1 MGLKEIRRFSK
12 EKLKEN
18 WKVLVVIQTII
29 FFIGV
34 GLSAWLVGT
43 TMLFPGSILQIMVE
57 LIMYGLMAV
66 FITGSAAACLKVLKG
81 EEAKVEQVFYLFR
94 NKTKQVLWLIF
105 RKFIITLLIAFLINF
120 FGGIIPYAIGL
131 DDPYMPAIS
140 SFLASVIVEL
150 RYFPALYLLLEGE
163 EEISRKAIWRG
174 NDMMHKNY
182 IRLLG
187 LCLSFLPW
195 MLLALIPCGLGLL
208 IVTPWYQISLAVFY
222 TDLKRQE
229 KSQIEKGH

>member
-1 MGLKEIRRFSK
+1 MNFKEIRGFSK

-18 WKVLVVIQTII
+18 WKVLVIIQII
-29 FFIGV
+29 LSVIGV

-43 TMLFPGSILQIMVE
+43 AMIFPDSILRIIVE
-57 LIMYGLMAV
+57 LVIYGLMAA
-66 FITGSAAACLKVLKG
+66 FLTGSIAACLGVSKG
-81 EEAKVEQVFYLFR
+81 QEAKAEQVFYLFR

-105 RKFIITLLIAFLINF
+105 RKFIMTLLIAFLIYF
-120 FGGIIPYAIGL
+120 FGGIIPYAIGV

-140 SFLASVIVEL
+140 SFLAAAIVEL

-163 EEISRKAIWRG
+163 EQISRKAVWRG

-182 IRLLG
+182 MRLLG
-187 LCLSFLPW
+187 LWLSFLPW
-195 MLLALIPCGLGLL
+195 MLLGLIPCGLGLL
-208 IVTPWYQISLAVFY
+208 IVVPWYQISLAVFY

-229 KSQIEKGH
+229 KIKN